1 MTIRSPQQWDLSANP
16 TTNPNPTGLIAT
28 YSNPL
33 DPSKLESIQNT
44 YSTALGN
51 PNAGPRMDDNNSFL
65 YMVDFCYQKGKD
77 ANRFNDTTF
86 SRNCGMC
93 MTTGTLINGTA
104 MTGSN
109 PIGVVVYREDKEY
122 SLSQGIDA
130 APSAHSATCAPL
142 VKLAGISS
150 NVTSLAIN
158 AEQYTETM
166 AYLQSNRYT
175 INSGIGAGSQ
185 TLSCTGTSNG
195 HPYVIKTGGYRV
207 GAWDTH
213 IGSSIDYT
221 RNNLL
226 SNTDIPARCIE
237 QTSCTITSQSQQWDM
252 SALCGY
258 PLPTPVTGL
267 IVDTTKTTATSL
279 TFKWGGGLYADTY
292 DYNLVTV
299 NLTPNI
305 AVPASKSSLDSAARS
320 VTYTDLTPATTY
332 RFSLTIRN
340 NAGSAPQVQVTSGFT
355 NYEEAF
361 TVSGSVIGQTSDNR
375 IPVILKD
382 PSQITTTGFRVNWEG
397 GTNARTLRL
406 FLRRT
411 GSAHQEISLDTRS
424 TSHLLTD
431 LQPATEYTYMI
442 TSSYESET
450 NGALS
455 TADRSVTT
463 AAPPAPPSS
472 SPAPPAAAPPADA
485 SAYGVF
491 STYVNTYMDIPS
503 AHIYFCNMPY
513 LIGIIN
519 LVITNLDTSQEA
531 ILGPFFGYSPF
542 PLKVFRPQEH
552 IRRYG
557 PNSLNEKFRGTSYV
571 TFNHHT
577 VGLTSFIIT
586 PNTRYRY
593 YLTAKSR
600 KLYSSAVT
608 GEADDTSPMITT
620 SEVEFTTGE
629 HNTIFGDYWPHLF
642 RYPASYTPPV
652 YRGWSDTP
660 TMASAIW
667 KNMDSSLLGGSVVI
681 CWFHAKPE
689 SDSLESSFNL
699 IQSYDIYASANP
711 TSDSTRVNVMNNI
724 RPEKRMPQWSALEGE
739 NKASRIYTITI
750 PPNKRYISVSAT
762 IRGKGIF
769 ESPYLYIQTSV
780 DYNQAKSEAIIP
792 TAEQVTAQ
800 NLALTFQ
807 AQLFA
812 KYDADIASEV
822 GAVVTRAHWT
832 QGANPQTGGL
842 VNVYWTA
849 ATVKVGRPV
858 NYILEARPTSE
869 VTNDDPNQPKLEI
882 SSYDTNTYSGTG
894 RVFAAN
900 FPYISVTTYIDTAGS
915 MDIGPRY
922 RKLKG
927 PSFLISED
935 PQIAIDRAAAEARAA
950 TAAAATARQAEAD
963 ARSARSMKTVY
974 GVPRS
979 LPGMQTLSLTGP
991 SIVTKGDVVKYIL
1004 GPDSFIQDY
1013 SRSTNAIVW
1022 VLGEVGD
1029 QSTIYSRAKGFRNPV
1044 IMDSSSWPLGST
1056 SVSTVIGGSA
1066 EPKSISMEITVV
1078 AP

>member
-226 SNTDIPARCIE
+226 STTDIPARCIE

-267 IVDTTKTTATSL
+267 IVDTTRTTATSL

-305 AVPASKSSLDSAARS
+305 AVPSSKSTLDSAARS

-340 NAGSAPQVQVTSGFT
+340 TAGSAPQVQVTSGFT

-361 TVSGSVIGQTSDNR
+361 TVSGSVLGQTSDNR

-382 PSQITTTGFRVNWEG
+382 ASQITTTGFRVNWEG
-397 GTNARTLRL
+397 GTNAVSLRL
-406 FLRRT
+406 SLRRT
-411 GSAHQEISLDTRS
+411 GTTNQDISLDTRS

-455 TADRSVTT
+455 TANRSVTT

-472 SPAPPAAAPPADA
+472 SPAPPAAAPPADP

-491 STYVNTYMDIPS
+491 STYVNAYMNIPS
-503 AHIYFCNMPY
+503 AQIYYYNIPY
-513 LIGIIN
+513 IQSIIN
-519 LVITNLDTSQEA
+519 LVITNLDTSQE
-531 ILGPFFGYSPF
+531 ITLGPFLGIPAFA
-542 PLKVFRPQEH
+542 LKVFRPEEYK
-552 IRRYG
+552 RKYG
-557 PNSLNEKFRGTSYV
+557 PGSLNRKDILIGSFLFYY
-571 TFNHHT
+571 NT
-577 VGLTSFIIT
+577 VSLTSFIIT
-586 PNTRYRY
+586 PYTRYRY
-593 YLTAKSR
+593 YLTCKSR
-600 KLYSSAVT
+600 NDT
-608 GEADDTSPMITT
+608 GEADDTSPMVRT
-620 SEVEFTTGE
+620 SDVEFTTGE
-629 HNTIFGDYWPHLF
+629 HNTMDRDYNPHFF
-642 RYPASYTPPV
+642 RYPESYTPPG
-652 YRGWSDTP
+652 YRGWGDTP
-660 TMASAIW
+660 TMASAVW

-724 RPEKRMPQWSALEGE
+724 RPEKRMPQWPAFEGE
-739 NKASRIYTITI
+739 NKASRIYTVAI

-762 IRGKGIF
+762 IRGKGVV
-769 ESPYLYIQTSV
+769 ESQYMYIQTTV
-780 DYNQAKSEAIIP
+780 EYNKAKSEATIP

-807 AQLFA
+807 AQLLA
-812 KYDADIASEV
+812 KYDADLASEV

-849 ATVKVGRPV
+849 GTVKVGRPV

-882 SSYDTNTYSGTG
+882 STYDINTYSGTG
-894 RVFAAN
+894 RVFMAD
-900 FPYISVTTYIDTAGS
+900 FPYISVTTYIDTIGS
-915 MDIGPRY
+915 IELGPRY

-935 PQIAIDRAAAEARAA
+935 PQIAIDRAADEARAA

-974 GVPRS
+974 GAPNS
-979 LPGMQTLSLTGP
+979 LPGRQTWALTGP
-991 SIVTKGDVVKYIL
+991 SIVTKGDTVTYSIQPESL
-1004 GPDSFIQDY
+1004 IQDY
-1013 SRSTNAIVW
+1013 GGGRGN
-1022 VLGEVGD
+1022 VLWYLGD
-1029 QSTIYSRAKGFRNPV
+1029 FGDPSTIYSRAKGRGTPG
-1044 IMDSSSWPLGST
+1044 IMDTSSWPLGT
-1056 SVSTVIGGSA
+1056 TTIGAMIGNYGSGWG
-1066 EPKSISMEITVV
+1066 IFMEITVV